1 MIRENYI
8 SIKELQKATRTDTFL
23 PRSGDPEQ
31 HFYKATVTQVK
42 VLSSLKCF
50 FPMKM
55 STERE
60 LNVKD
65 I

>member
-8 SIKELQKATRTDTFL
+8 SIKELQKAARTDTFL

-31 HFYKATVTQVK
+31 HFYKATVTL